1 MTELEKLKLMTG
13 GSNENLLSLLLSD
26 ATEFVLSYT
35 NRTELPPALSRTVRE
50 LAVIAYNRMGTE
62 GESSRSGAGESYSFD
77 TAPKQIYDVLDQYR
91 LIRVG
96 GRAYEVKTEQVETV
110 FPSPAAPN
118 HNNLPPGRK
127 THIHT
132 PPPRPLACG
141 GVLTCLT
148 KSPIYCI
155 VNQMTL
161 VQPSAKP

>member
-62 GESSRSGAGESYSFD
+62 GESSRSGAGENYSFD

-110 FPSPAAPN
+110 FPSP
-118 HNNLPPGRK
+118 G
-127 THIHT
+127 
-132 PPPRPLACG
+132 
-141 GVLTCLT
+141 
-148 KSPIYCI
+148 SPEER
-155 VNQMTL
+155 
-161 VQPSAKP
+161 